1 VSIEFTVPA
10 GRSILKTI
18 GNGKDVGIPGELVSS
33 ARFVYKGPAG
43 SVKVDA
49 YLATESTLEVVPD
62 TAQTPSLAH

>member
-1 VSIEFTVPA
+1 V
-10 GRSILKTI
+10 LKTI

-62 TAQTPSLAH
+62 ASQFPGSAH